1 MGQQSTISLLEGAV
15 FVDMQSLSGRRI
27 QNLTFLPCQKVV
39 KLSQSGACQ
48 KIKFQNFFNHGEVII
63 VKK

>member
-27 QNLTFLPCQKVV
+27 QNLTFLPFQKVV
-39 KLSQSGACQ
+39 KLNQSGAFQ
-48 KIKFQNFFNHGEVII
+48 EVKFQIFLQPR
-63 VKK
+63 